1 MITATPP
8 RASAAAVDFAT
19 ALLDHLSDQLDSARR
34 LLDAI
39 LRQGQ
44 FVRARNV
51 EGVLSCLSEVQSEM
65 ERRGRM
71 ERTRTAILTHA
82 AAHLQMPVHTV
93 TIDHLAGLVAE
104 PQAEIARHHSHEL
117 RGLLAEVG
125 REHAVNRVLMRQEMA
140 FLDHLTR
147 LIGGEAQPGYRPP
160 EGTGAQRPAAHSTL
174 RLLDMSA

>member
-1 MITATPP
+1 MTTLTQP
-8 RASAAAVDFAT
+8 RANAVDFAT
-19 ALLDHLSDQLDSARR
+19 ALLDHLSDQTESART
-34 LLDAI
+34 LLDAV

-51 EGVLSCLSEVQSEM
+51 EGVLGCLAEIQSEM
-65 ERRGRM
+65 ERRSAM
-71 ERTRTAILTHA
+71 ERARTAILTHA
-82 AAHLQMPVHTV
+82 ANHLQLPVHTV
-93 TIDHLAGLVAE
+93 TIDHLVGLVSEAE
-104 PQAEIARHHSHEL
+104 GELALRRSHEL

-147 LIGGEAQPGYRPP
+147 LIGGDAQPGYRPP
-160 EGTGAQRPAAHSTL
+160 SEGATEPHAATSSL